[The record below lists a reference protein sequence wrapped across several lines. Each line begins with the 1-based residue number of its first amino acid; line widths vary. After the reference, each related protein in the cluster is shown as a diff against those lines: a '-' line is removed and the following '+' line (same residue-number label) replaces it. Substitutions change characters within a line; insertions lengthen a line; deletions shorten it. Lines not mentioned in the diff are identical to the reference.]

1 MNAFVGFIL
10 FCCGSSFHS
19 VVAVVMAAHHGVWGF
34 EKSDKISENPVFSR
48 LPTFAPIITEESIRL
63 TIPVAFI
70 FKVPPCVYSQLVLM
84 VIVRPGLMQKKQG
97 RRILAAGQLCRIADV
112 GTI

>member
-48 LPTFAPIITEESIRL
+48 LPTFAPIITEESIRR

-70 FKVPPCVYSQLVLM
+70 LKTPFGYAFGFRC
-84 VIVRPGLMQKKQG
+84 
-97 RRILAAGQLCRIADV
+97 
-112 GTI
+112 

>member
-1 MNAFVGFIL
+1 MKWKKALIASQKSMNAFVGYIL

-34 EKSDKISENPVFSR
+34 EKLDKISENPVFSR
-48 LPTFAPIITEESIRL
+48 LPTFAPIITEESMRR

-70 FKVPPCVYSQLVLM
+70 LDSSRGFLGKH
-84 VIVRPGLMQKKQG
+84 G
-97 RRILAAGQLCRIADV
+97 
-112 GTI
+112 

>member
-10 FCCGSSFHS
+10 FFCWSSFHGA
-19 VVAVVMAAHHGVWGF
+19 VAVVMAAHHGVWGF

-48 LPTFAPIITEESIRL
+48 LPTFAPIITEESILL

-70 FKVPPCVYSQLVLM
+70 FEFLL
-84 VIVRPGLMQKKQG
+84 
-97 RRILAAGQLCRIADV
+97 
-112 GTI
+112 